1 MLRKLFFSSA
11 LLLGAVGAQGAPIE
25 LESADGPDQT
35 CPQFRAAMPASLRR
49 DDERIAFAICNAI
62 DMARE
67 TAARLRE
74 FQQRQQQ
81 AGDRSFIDEIRTRL
95 ERILVRI
102 RASRAALEAVKGNG
116 PYFAIRP
123 GEWRID
129 WDGDGKI
136 SDTEKYLL
144 WVPKRGVDV
153 FRSPATFGSEAA
165 YQEAQFISPRIHLD
179 RADLLWAIAY
189 CSFAEGMLNLVL
201 SYEVTMDQRFDVR
214 LKDPARVTRVAYKSI
229 LDGIKASAKL
239 RETLLKETDDD
250 DEWIPNPKQVK
261 TSFPLLMDEQTFA
274 TWGELLGHMD
284 KLFRGKTL
292 LGGTPQ
298 SPEARRVR
306 DLSQG
311 ICPPGEGI
319 DVRSLFTQPIQSP
332 LAENGLRSRCR
343 KPTAARPMSGLAQ
356 LMSDSAQRNAG
367 RTPESFTGEWT
378 ILRHFYWVN

>member
-1 MLRKLFFSSA
+1 MLRGVFVSSA
-11 LLLGAVGAQGAPIE
+11 LLLGAVAVQAAPIE
-25 LESADGPDQT
+25 LESPEGPDKT
-35 CPQFRAAMPASLRR
+35 CPQFRDAKPASLRR

-67 TAARLRE
+67 TATRLHE

-81 AGDRSFIDEIRTRL
+81 VGDRSFIDEIRARL
-95 ERILVRI
+95 ERVLVRI

-116 PYFAIRP
+116 PYFAVRP

-129 WDGDGKI
+129 WDSDGKI
-136 SDTEKYLL
+136 SNTEKYLL
-144 WVPKRGVDV
+144 WVPRRGVDV
-153 FRSPATFGSEAA
+153 FRAPASFGSETA
-165 YQEAQFISPRIHLD
+165 YHEAQFVSPRIHLD
-179 RADLLWAIAY
+179 RSDLLWAIAY
-189 CSFAEGMLNLVL
+189 CNFAEGALNLVL

-214 LKDPARVTRVAYKSI
+214 LKDPARVAKVAYKNV
-229 LDGIKASAKL
+229 LDGIKASARL
-239 RETLLKETDDD
+239 REALLKETDDD
-250 DEWIPNPKQVK
+250 DEWIPNPKQAK

-298 SPEARRVR
+298 SPEVRRVR
-306 DLSQG
+306 DLAQG

-319 DVRSLFTQPIQSP
+319 DVQSLFAQPIQFP
-332 LAENGLRSRCR
+332 LAENGLKSRCR
-343 KPTAARPMSGLAQ
+343 KPTAARPMTGLAQ
-356 LMSDSAQRNAG
+356 LMSESAQRNAG
-367 RTPESFTGEWT
+367 RTPESFTGEWA